1 MANVTNFSSKSFSFV
16 NIDAERVEH
25 LTWILSNV
33 ACLNHA
39 CQLDYQIANWRERE
53 RERERLDLHQIRTSE
68 RKISLVST

>member
-25 LTWILSNV
+25 LNWILSNV

-53 RERERLDLHQIRTSE
+53 REREIGFASDKDVRT
-68 RKISLVST
+68 KN

>member
-25 LTWILSNV
+25 LNWILSNV

-53 RERERLDLHQIRTSE
+53 RERFDLHQIRTSE

>member
-1 MANVTNFSSKSFSFV
+1 MANATNFSSKSFSFV

-25 LTWILSNV
+25 LNWILSNV

-53 RERERLDLHQIRTSE
+53 RERLDLHQIRTSE

>member
-1 MANVTNFSSKSFSFV
+1 MANATNFSSKSFSFV

-25 LTWILSNV
+25 LNWILSNV

-53 RERERLDLHQIRTSE
+53 RERLDLHQIRTSE
-68 RKISLVST
+68 RKFSLVST